1 MNVKPWKNIKVKSI
15 YKKAWIEMGTESPF
29 NLDADIKSV
38 LSEED
43 DIESVELQIQEDL
56 RKGIYEGC
64 ICGNLDSAC
73 CLKMRIPISGHGKR
87 NGARGF
93 VIAVRYKGTAY
104 LLALRSHSRGNT
116 KRKGKD
122 ASLTDEELKFVK
134 AFIRE
139 LERDNKHE
147 A

>member
-1 MNVKPWKNIKVKSI
+1 MNVKPWKDIKVKPI
-15 YKKAWIEMGTESPF
+15 HKKDWVDMGTESPF

-43 DIESVELQIQEDL
+43 DIVSVGLQIQEDL

-64 ICGNLDSAC
+64 ICGNLDTVC
-73 CLKMRIPISGHGKR
+73 CLKMRIPIGGQGKR

-93 VIAVRYKGTAY
+93 VIAVRYKDTAY
-104 LLALRSHSRGNT
+104 LLAIRSHSRGNT

-122 ASLTDEELKFVK
+122 AALTDEELKFVK
-134 AFIRE
+134 EFIRE
-139 LERDNKHE
+139 LERNNKHE